1 MLKKSILIFVLM
13 LIWPAVCVAD
23 LTGKWSCDD
32 GGTFYLRQIGNSLY
46 WYGECDKIEPAWS
59 NILTARIKGDQIRG
73 NWVDVPKGRNMGS
86 GNLHLAIK
94 QGGNVLVAIDK
105 TGGFG
110 GSRWTRVGYKP
121 TSKLLP
127 IRLPRAS
134 AISGRVT
141 GEKRFA
147 RHVSIYGPHD
157 FTKLH
162 SSTTIDAN
170 GNYRFTKLP
179 KGKYRV
185 IPQAGGKFSL
195 ISEPRSREVIC
206 TGGEIRNVNFNIK
219 GIEEG

>member
-1 MLKKSILIFVLM
+1 MLKKSIFVFVLM

-32 GGTFYLRQIGNSLY
+32 GGTYYLRQIGNSLY
-46 WYGECDKIEPAWS
+46 WYGERDKTKPAWS
-59 NILTARIKGDQIRG
+59 NVLTGRIGGGEIQG
-73 NWVDVPKGRNMGS
+73 NWADVPKGRGMGS

-94 QGGNVLVAIDK
+94 QGGNVIVAIK
-105 TGGFG
+105 KSGGFG

-121 TSKLLP
+121 TGTVSVHVPLA
-127 IRLPRAS
+127 I

-147 RHVSIYGPHD
+147 KRVSIYGPHD

-162 SSTTIDAN
+162 SSTTIDTN

-185 IPQAGGKFSL
+185 VPQAGGKFSL
-195 ISEPRSREVIC
+195 ISVPRSREVTC
-206 TGGEIRNVNFNIK
+206 TGGDIRNVNFDIR